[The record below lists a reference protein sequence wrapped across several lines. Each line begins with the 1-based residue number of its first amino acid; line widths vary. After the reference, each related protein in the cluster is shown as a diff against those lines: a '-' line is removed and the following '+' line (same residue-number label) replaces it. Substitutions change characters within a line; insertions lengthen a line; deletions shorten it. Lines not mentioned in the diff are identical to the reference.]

1 MYLRHTTVRKNGKTH
16 SYWRLVRSVRR
27 GRRVVQETV
36 AQLGELDGQG
46 RARAGA
52 LALRITGREEQ
63 YELFEAPPGQRSE
76 PVAVRLDQIRLE
88 RARRFGDV
96 WLGWRLWRALA
107 LDRFC
112 EDRLIEGRKRSPWP
126 AIAAILVIARLCEP
140 SSELHIAEDW
150 YRRTALDDLLGVPAE
165 RVNDDRLYRALDRLL
180 PHKQALETHLKERLG
195 ALFDLDYELL
205 LYDVTSTYFEGQA
218 EGNGLARRG
227 YSRDHRGDCKQV
239 CIGLVVTRD
248 GVPLGYEVFA
258 GNRTDVTTVEEIVT
272 TMERRYGQA
281 RRVWVMDRGM
291 ASAENIA
298 WLRGSQRRYLIG
310 ASKSELKKFAG
321 PLADRRDWRQVRDG
335 VEAKVCAGPDGSETF
350 LLVRS
355 AERQQ
360 KEQAMH
366 ARFCERIETALA
378 SLQRRIE
385 RAQKP
390 IDRGAAERQIGR
402 LLGRNSRAAARY
414 AIRLVDDQNLPAGL
428 RLEWSR
434 RAEWDDWSRHS
445 EGCYVLRTN
454 LRDWDAEQLWRTY
467 IQLSEAEAAFRIHK
481 SELAIRPIWHQR
493 EDRVRAHILVC
504 FLAYVLWKT
513 LEQWQSRAGL
523 GNSPRTILDE
533 LGRIQSAEVVLPLAE
548 DPSRKLRIR
557 CVARP
562 DDAQAV
568 LLDRLGLKLPERLRP
583 PTNRHTGGGDYD
595 QLQKAFERL
604 SGTRITTDIRTNGIR
619 QREGFGIIDS
629 WKIIEKNPNDGKMVA
644 IEIRLSDWMYN
655 AILGKEVLTLSRD

>member
-52 LALRITGREEQ
+52 LALRITGQEEQ
-63 YELFEAPPGQRSE
+63 YELFEAPAGQRSE

-112 EDRLIEGRKRSPWP
+112 EDRLVEGRERAPWP

-140 SSELHIAEDW
+140 ASELHIAEDW

-180 PHKQALETHLKERLG
+180 PHKQALETHLKGRLG

-385 RAQKP
+385 RAHKP

-414 AIRLVDDQNLPAGL
+414 AIRLVDDQILPAGL

-454 LRDWDAEQLWRTY
+454 LRDWSAPISSFRKQKRPFASIRASCRSVPSGISARIACWRTFWCAF
-467 IQLSEAEAAFRIHK
+467 SPTCCGRRWSNGRAAPV
-481 SELAIRPIWHQR
+481 SAT
-493 EDRVRAHILVC
+493 VRAPS
-504 FLAYVLWKT
+504 
-513 LEQWQSRAGL
+513 SR
-523 GNSPRTILDE
+523 NSPPSPAPTSSCRPHLPAANCDCAASCAPIAPK
-533 LGRIQSAEVVLPLAE
+533 RSCWSASASAYRN
-548 DPSRKLRIR
+548 DSACR
-557 CVARP
+557 ARR
-562 DDAQAV
+562 AQCSA
-568 LLDRLGLKLPERLRP
+568 
-583 PTNRHTGGGDYD
+583 
-595 QLQKAFERL
+595 
-604 SGTRITTDIRTNGIR
+604 
-619 QREGFGIIDS
+619 
-629 WKIIEKNPNDGKMVA
+629 NP
-644 IEIRLSDWMYN
+644 RS
-655 AILGKEVLTLSRD
+655 

>member
-1 MYLRHTTVRKNGKTH
+1 M
-16 SYWRLVRSVRR
+16 
-27 GRRVVQETV
+27 
-36 AQLGELDGQG
+36 
-46 RARAGA
+46 
-52 LALRITGREEQ
+52 
-63 YELFEAPPGQRSE
+63 
-76 PVAVRLDQIRLE
+76 RLDQIRLE

-107 LDRFC
+107 LDCFC
-112 EDRLIEGRKRSPWP
+112 EDRLVEGRERAPWP

-140 SSELHIAEDW
+140 ASELHIAEDW
-150 YRRTALDDLLGVPAE
+150 YRRTALDDLLGAPAE
-165 RVNDDRLYRALDRLL
+165 RINDDRLYRALDRLL

-239 CIGLVVTRD
+239 CIGLVRHRRCRPAGHETVARLGYDVSASLAARSAVSFFLVVTRD

-272 TMERRYGQA
+272 TMESRYGQA

-291 ASAENIA
+291 ASAA
-298 WLRGSQRRYLIG
+298 WLRGGQRLYVIG

-321 PLADRRDWRQVRDG
+321 ELADRRNWRQVRDG

-414 AIRLVDDQNLPAGL
+414 AIRLVDDQILPAGL

-434 RAEWDDWSRHS
+434 RAEWDDWSHHS

-454 LRDWDAEQLWRTY
+454 LRDWSSEALWRTY

-481 SELAIRPIWHQR
+481 SELSIRPIWHQR
-493 EDRVRAHILVC
+493 EDRVLAHILVC

-523 GNSPRTILDE
+523 GNSPRTLLQELAAITSTDVILPTAASPGRE
-533 LGRIQSAEVVLPLAE
+533 LRL
-548 DPSRKLRIR
+548 R
-557 CVARP
+557 CVVRP
-562 DDAQAV
+562 DRAQAV
-568 LLDRLGLKLPERLRP
+568 LLERLGLRLPEQLRMP
-583 PTNRHTGGGDYD
+583 R
-595 QLQKAFERL
+595 AA
-604 SGTRITTDIRTNGIR
+604 RT
-619 QREGFGIIDS
+619 
-629 WKIIEKNPNDGKMVA
+629 M
-644 IEIRLSDWMYN
+644 
-655 AILGKEVLTLSRD
+655 

>member
-36 AQLGELDGQG
+36 AQLGELDEQG

-52 LALRITGREEQ
+52 LALRITGQEEQ
-63 YELFEAPPGQRSE
+63 YELFEAPAGQRSA

-112 EDRLIEGRKRSPWP
+112 EDRLVEGRERAPWP

-140 SSELHIAEDW
+140 ASELHIAEDW

-180 PHKQALETHLKERLG
+180 PHKQALETHLKGRLG

-385 RAQKP
+385 RAHKP

-414 AIRLVDDQNLPAGL
+414 AIRLVDDQILPAGL

-454 LRDWDAEQLWRTY
+454 LRDWSSEALWRTY
-467 IQLSEAEAAFRIHK
+467 IQLSEAEAAFRITK
-481 SELAIRPIWHQR
+481 SELSIRPIWHQR
-493 EDRVRAHILVC
+493 EDRVLAHILVC
-504 FLAYVLWKT
+504 FLSYVLWKT

-523 GNSPRTILDE
+523 GNSPRTLLQELAAITSTDVILPTASTGRE
-533 LGRIQSAEVVLPLAE
+533 LRL
-548 DPSRKLRIR
+548 R
-557 CVARP
+557 CVVRP
-562 DDAQAV
+562 DRAQAV
-568 LLDRLGLKLPERLRP
+568 LLERLGLRLPERLRMP
-583 PTNRHTGGGDYD
+583 S
-595 QLQKAFERL
+595 AA
-604 SGTRITTDIRTNGIR
+604 RT
-619 QREGFGIIDS
+619 
-629 WKIIEKNPNDGKMVA
+629 M
-644 IEIRLSDWMYN
+644 
-655 AILGKEVLTLSRD
+655 

>member
-63 YELFEAPPGQRSE
+63 YELFEAQPRRQRSE

-112 EDRLIEGRKRSPWP
+112 EDRLVEGRECAPWP

-140 SSELHIAEDW
+140 ASELHIAEDW

-165 RVNDDRLYRALDRLL
+165 RINDDRLYRALDRLL
-180 PHKQALETHLKERLG
+180 PHKQALEIHLKERLG

-239 CIGLVVTRD
+239 CIGLVVTRE

-272 TMERRYGQA
+272 TMERRYGRA
-281 RRVWVMDRGM
+281 HRVWVMDRGM

-298 WLRGSQRRYLIG
+298 WLQGGQRLYVIG
-310 ASKSELKKFAG
+310 ASKSELKTFAG
-321 PLADRRDWRQVRDG
+321 ALADRRDWRQVRDG

-350 LLVRS
+350 LLASRPRWRACNDASSGRKRRSTGARSSVRS
-355 AERQQ
+355 DACSAATRAPPRAMRSASSTTKSCRLACGSNGRGAPNGTTGRVTAKVATCCAPICATGAQRRCGGPISSFPKRKRPFASIRASCRSVPSGISARIACWRTSWCAFSPTCCGRRWSNGRAEPVSATVRAPFSRNSPPSPAPTSSCRRLRRPPANCDCAASCVPTAP
-360 KEQAMH
+360 KRSCSSASVSACPNDSACPKRH
-366 ARFCERIETALA
+366 ARC
-378 SLQRRIE
+378 
-385 RAQKP
+385 
-390 IDRGAAERQIGR
+390 
-402 LLGRNSRAAARY
+402 
-414 AIRLVDDQNLPAGL
+414 
-428 RLEWSR
+428 
-434 RAEWDDWSRHS
+434 
-445 EGCYVLRTN
+445 
-454 LRDWDAEQLWRTY
+454 
-467 IQLSEAEAAFRIHK
+467 
-481 SELAIRPIWHQR
+481 
-493 EDRVRAHILVC
+493 
-504 FLAYVLWKT
+504 
-513 LEQWQSRAGL
+513 
-523 GNSPRTILDE
+523 
-533 LGRIQSAEVVLPLAE
+533 SA
-548 DPSRKLRIR
+548 
-557 CVARP
+557 
-562 DDAQAV
+562 
-568 LLDRLGLKLPERLRP
+568 
-583 PTNRHTGGGDYD
+583 
-595 QLQKAFERL
+595 
-604 SGTRITTDIRTNGIR
+604 
-619 QREGFGIIDS
+619 
-629 WKIIEKNPNDGKMVA
+629 NP
-644 IEIRLSDWMYN
+644 WP
-655 AILGKEVLTLSRD
+655 